1 MLELKVSS
9 YNTHDCHTMLLL
21 FLAIAIRVVNHPY
34 LKMVIIRMCLFF
46 NAISKKII
54 DVVKL
59 DEIHKKIRMTMCQLE
74 MCFPPSFFDTMEH
87 YMIHLVDQ
95 VFVLGPTYMHHMYP
109 YKHHV
114 VVMNGYAH
122 NHAHPKGSMIEGYT
136 TKKVIECCVDYIKD
150 GKLIGVLVS

>member
-21 FLAIAIRVVNHPY
+21 FLAIVIRVVNHPY

-109 YKHHV
+109 YKRHV

-122 NHAHPKGSMIEGYT
+122 NHAHAKGSMIEGYT
-136 TKKVIECCVDYIKD
+136 TEKVIECCVDYIKD